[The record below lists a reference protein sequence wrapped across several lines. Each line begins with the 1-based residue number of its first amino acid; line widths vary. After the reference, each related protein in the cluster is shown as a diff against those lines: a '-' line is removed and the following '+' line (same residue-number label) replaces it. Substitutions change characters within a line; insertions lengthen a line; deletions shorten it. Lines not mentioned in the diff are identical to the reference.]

1 MTTPHAQHPQA
12 AMVPLAITEF
22 TLSNALGFGKAATL
36 DALRQ
41 QRSGLIPCSFLD
53 VALDTYIG
61 RVADLEQRPVTP
73 RLAAFDC
80 RNNRLAQAA
89 LQQDAFEA
97 AVDTAKLRYGAHRVA
112 VIVGTSTSGI
122 LSTELAFRA
131 RDPETGALL
140 APVHYRETHELSSSA
155 EFVRQ
160 YLQLSGPVLAIST
173 ACSSS
178 AKVFASAWRMLQA
191 DLCDAV
197 VVGGVDSLCLTTL
210 YGFSSL
216 ELVAAEPCRPADQN
230 RGGISIGEAAGFAL
244 LERIQN
250 APEVSLGLLGYG
262 ESVDAYHMS
271 TPHPEGLGAALA
283 MQRALDRAGLVAGDI
298 DYINLHGTA
307 SRSNDSAEDHAVS
320 RLFGRQTPCSSTK
333 GWTGHTLGAAGITE
347 ALIGLLCIEHS
358 LIPASLNTRQIDP
371 TFMSRITLEPLSQPV
386 RRVLSN
392 SCGFGGNNASLIMG
406 RINV

>member
-1 MTTPHAQHPQA
+1 MPHAKPPQA
-12 AMVPLAITEF
+12 AMAPLAITEF
-22 TLSNALGFGKAATL
+22 TLSNALGFGKAATR

-41 QRSGLIPCSFLD
+41 QRSGLVPCNFLD
-53 VALDTYIG
+53 VALNTYIG

-73 RLAAFDC
+73 RLAVFDC

-112 VIVGTSTSGI
+112 VIIGTSTSGI

-131 RDPETGALL
+131 RDPETGALPT
-140 APVHYRETHELSSSA
+140 PVHYRETHELSSSA

-250 APEVSLGLLGYG
+250 VPDASLGLLGYG

-283 MQRALDRAGLVAGDI
+283 MQRALDRAGLAAGDI

-371 TFMSRITLEPLSQPV
+371 TFMSRITLEPISQPV

-392 SCGFGGNNASLIMG
+392 SFGFGGNNASLIVG

>member
-1 MTTPHAQHPQA
+1 MPHAQRPQA
-12 AMVPLAITEF
+12 AMAPLAITEF
-22 TLSNALGFGKAATL
+22 TLSNALGFGKAATW

-41 QRSGLIPCSFLD
+41 QRSGLIPCNFLD
-53 VALDTYIG
+53 VALNTYIG
-61 RVADLEQRPVTP
+61 RVADLEQRPVIP
-73 RLAAFDC
+73 RLAAFDG

-89 LQQDAFEA
+89 LQQDAFQS
-97 AVDTAKLRYGAHRVA
+97 AVDGAKLRYGAHRVA

-122 LSTELAFRA
+122 LNTELAFRA
-131 RDPETGALL
+131 RDTQTGALPT
-140 APVHYRETHELSSSA
+140 PVHYRETHELSSSA

-160 YLQLSGPVLAIST
+160 YLQLSGPMLAIST

-216 ELVAAEPCRPADQN
+216 ELVAAEPCRPADLN

-244 LERIQN
+244 LERTQN
-250 APEVSLGLLGYG
+250 ASDASLGLLGYG

-271 TPHPEGLGAALA
+271 TPHPDGLGAALA
-283 MQRALDRAGLVAGDI
+283 MQRALDRAGLAAGDI

-307 SRSNDSAEDHAVS
+307 SRSNDSAEDQAVR
-320 RLFGRQTPCSSTK
+320 RLFGHQTPCSSTK

-347 ALIGLLCIEHS
+347 ALIGLLCIEHG
-358 LIPASLNTRQIDP
+358 LIPASLNTRQLDP
-371 TFMSRITLEPLSQPV
+371 TFMSRITLEPISQPV

-392 SCGFGGNNASLIMG
+392 SFGFGGNNASLIVG
-406 RINV
+406 RINP

>member
-1 MTTPHAQHPQA
+1 MA
-12 AMVPLAITEF
+12 PLAIAEF
-22 TLSNALGFGKAATL
+22 TLSNALGFGKMATMA
-36 DALRQ
+36 ALRQ
-41 QRSGLIPCSFLD
+41 QRSGLIPCNFLD

-61 RVADLEQRPVTP
+61 RVADLAQRPVTP

-89 LQQDAFEA
+89 LQQDAFES
-97 AVDTAKLRYGAHRVA
+97 AVEAAKLRYGAHRVA
-112 VIVGTSTSGI
+112 VIIGTSTSGI

-131 RDPETGALL
+131 RDPLTGAL
-140 APVHYRETHELSSSA
+140 PTPIHYRQTHELSSSA

-160 YLQLSGPVLAIST
+160 YLRLSGPVLVIST

-216 ELVAAEPCRPADQN
+216 ELVADEPCRPADKD

-244 LERIQN
+244 LERTEN
-250 APEVSLGLLGYG
+250 APDVTLGLLGYG

-283 MQRALDRAGLVAGDI
+283 MQRALDRAGLAAGDI

-307 SRSNDSAEDHAVS
+307 SRSNDSAEDQAVS

-358 LIPASLNTRQIDP
+358 LIPGSLNTRQIDP
-371 TFMSRITLEPLSQPV
+371 AFMSRITLEPISQPV

-392 SCGFGGNNASLIMG
+392 SFGFGGNNASLIVG
-406 RINV
+406 RINA